1 MNQKPKPLTVIDG
14 ETLLDTRLP
23 KRSFCIETLLPEG
36 ISMLGGAPK
45 IGKSWMVLD
54 FGVRIAKG
62 EPIWNLPTKQ
72 GTVLYLAL
80 EDSLSKKV
88 IGQERA
94 IRAVSNAIRRGRTGL
109 CAPNRPTGSF
119 LFLGSTGVGKTELC
133 RALAEELFESP
144 DALLKLDM
152 SEYMEKHNVSKLI
165 GAPPGYVGY
174 GEGGILT
181 ERIRRR
187 PYSVILLDEIEK
199 AHPDVL
205 NLLLQIIEDG
215 VLTDG
220 SGRKTYFSNAVIIM
234 TSNLLSHADC
244 SHRVLGFS
252 DGESSEKQDIRQER
266 KLREFFKPEFLNR
279 IDEIVLFEELDVTA
293 LTNIARIMIKE
304 LRDRAAAVD
313 VNLEISDEVAKYIAN
328 KCIKKNRELGA
339 RPLRRELTD
348 LVETPLSHLLLC
360 DKSRSVKI
368 YVGQE
373 KILLSPLSSI

>member
-1 MNQKPKPLTVIDG
+1 
-14 ETLLDTRLP
+14 
-23 KRSFCIETLLPEG
+23 
-36 ISMLGGAPK
+36 
-45 IGKSWMVLD
+45 
-54 FGVRIAKG
+54 
-62 EPIWNLPTKQ
+62 
-72 GTVLYLAL
+72 
-80 EDSLSKKV
+80 
-88 IGQERA
+88 
-94 IRAVSNAIRRGRTGL
+94 
-109 CAPNRPTGSF
+109 
-119 LFLGSTGVGKTELC
+119 
-133 RALAEELFESP
+133 
-144 DALLKLDM
+144 
-152 SEYMEKHNVSKLI
+152 
-165 GAPPGYVGY
+165 
-174 GEGGILT
+174 
-181 ERIRRR
+181 
-187 PYSVILLDEIEK
+187 
-199 AHPDVL
+199 
-205 NLLLQIIEDG
+205 